1 MAAKIYN
8 SLHYI
13 HQYALDDFGVS
24 NVFGYCFCAFL
35 NLFVRIKLS
44 LKSFMM
50 AYKMF

>member
-1 MAAKIYN
+1 MAAKTYS

-13 HQYALDDFGVS
+13 HLYDLDDFDLS
-24 NVFGYCFCAFL
+24 KMFGYCFCAAR
-35 NLFVRIKLS
+35 NLFVHIEPS